1 MMMRFLT
8 AGESHGPG
16 LTVMIDNFP
25 SGVPICSDTINAD
38 LRRRQGGYGRG
49 GRQKME
55 KDQIRILS
63 GVRFGVS
70 TGAPITLF
78 IENKDHANWQGIMD
92 AEGTPTDEKSFIRPR
107 PGHADLA
114 GFYKY
119 NLTDLRD
126 ALERASARE
135 TAARVAAG
143 GVAKA
148 LLRAC
153 GMEVL
158 SHVTKLGG
166 IGIAPEEY
174 PDMNQS
180 TEGWLAFQTQVE
192 ANDLRCAGSEA
203 TQAAIRSH
211 IDTIRKEGSTLGGE
225 VECIAINVPAGLG
238 SYVQWDRKLDGKLAQ
253 AVMSI
258 QAVKAVSIGSG
269 ELGGTVDGSLFHDEI
284 RLNADDAV
292 VRPTNRAGGLEGGVT
307 NGSPVVVKA
316 IMKPIATLIK
326 PLMSVNLQTVAEE
339 QAHFERSDV
348 TAVPACAVVVE
359 AMVAVVLVQ
368 ALLDK
373 FGEDHL
379 GDIQAAIQAYQAR
392 LTPPPVAG

>member
-25 SGVPICSDTINAD
+25 SGVPICSDTINTD

-166 IGIAPEEY
+166 IGITPEEY

-180 TEGWLAFQTQVE
+180 TEGWLAFQAQVE

-225 VECIAINVPAGLG
+225 VDCIAINVPAGLG

-284 RLNADDAV
+284 RLNSDDAV

-348 TAVPACAVVVE
+348 TAVPACAVVIE

-392 LTPPPVAG
+392 LAPPPVAG